1 MAKKL
6 FLIKDIVHAQLVTAE
21 VVKNPK
27 NVVNVKVEVLLSKWF
42 RWVQACTLNPNK
54 PVENVEVKVKS
65 SKTNVKNVMVKKSLL
80 NQKRLIFQSNL
91 VLMMNTC
98 TY

>member
-1 MAKKL
+1 MAEEVKK
-6 FLIKDIVHAQLVTAE
+6 
-21 VVKNPK
+21 PR
-27 NVVNVKVEVLLSKWF
+27 NVLNVKVEVLLSKWSK
-42 RWVQACTLNPNK
+42 WVQACTLNPNK
-54 PVENVEVKVKS
+54 PAENVEVKVKS

-91 VLMMNTC
+91 VLMMITC